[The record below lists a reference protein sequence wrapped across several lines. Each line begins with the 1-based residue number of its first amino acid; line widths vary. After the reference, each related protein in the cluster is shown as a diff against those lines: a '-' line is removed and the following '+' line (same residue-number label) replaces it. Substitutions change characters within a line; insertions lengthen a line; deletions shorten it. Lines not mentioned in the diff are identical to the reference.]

1 VAALGIDR
9 ARPLVTCCIAD
20 ERNSAR
26 AARRLLS
33 LGYRDVRVLKGGL
46 SGWTLAGLPLESKG

>member
-1 VAALGIDR
+1 
-9 ARPLVTCCIAD
+9 VTCCIAD

-26 AARRLLS
+26 AARRLLA

-46 SGWTLAGLPLESKG
+46 SGWALAGLPLEPKG

>member
-1 VAALGIDR
+1 V
-9 ARPLVTCCIAD
+9 VTCCIAD

-26 AARRLLS
+26 AARRLLA

-46 SGWTLAGLPLESKG
+46 SGWTLAGLPLETKR